1 MNANLDNLQELCY
14 NTFINADGLKRES
27 ESVMKRTTKQALFL
41 CLILFASLLMF
52 TSCNS
57 ENAFESFPEITQS
70 NNEQT
75 TPQETTPEETTP
87 EETTPEETTLF
98 HIWSAWTI
106 IKEAQC
112 EEVGLTQ
119 RYCIEC
125 YYTESKPIDA
135 LGHTE
140 VINQA
145 VAPSC
150 TQNGLTE
157 GEQCAECNKIFV
169 PQEIVKALGHTEVI
183 DKAVAPTCTESG
195 ITEGKHCDVCSEIL
209 VAQKVVPKNGHSF
222 EEWYVTKEAT
232 ESEKGEKRRDC
243 SSCTAFETSPIAE
256 LAHDHNNWAVITLES
271 VNPTCAETG
280 LTEGKKCSGCNE
292 ILVAQTVV
300 PTIAHTEVIDEA
312 VAPTCTETGLTQGE
326 HCSVCNEIIVA
337 QTTVK
342 AKGHTEVIDNTVA
355 PTCTTTG
362 LTEGKHCSVCAETLV
377 AQEIVPAKGHD
388 YGDWI
393 TIKVP
398 TESENGLQERVCTCG
413 EKETRDIDENIF
425 EMVEVIIPKLSMF
438 ESIFKKDSRGW
449 CMYND
454 IMGEAVTAALDKQ
467 DLLIAGGCNA
477 ADIHLAGQATEN
489 LRVLLKGYNDL
500 RVQTWSSEYEKN
512 KALYN
517 YYSENYEA
525 LTENFCNLYR
535 TLKGLYEN
543 AAVSNF
549 IGLKGKTAHYRQLV
563 GHLFVVSTALD
574 QNVYRDEDAWRID
587 RKTLREVIEDVHYFP
602 DGNWYP
608 EELQ

>member
-75 TPQETTPEETTP
+75 TPQETTPEETTPEETTPEETTP

-256 LAHDHNNWAVITLES
+256 LTHDHNNWETITLDS
-271 VNPTCAETG
+271 LNPTCTETG
-280 LTEGKKCSGCNE
+280 LTEGKKCSGCGE
-292 ILVAQTVV
+292 ILVAQTVI
-300 PTIAHTEVIDEA
+300 PALGHTEVIDAA
-312 VAPTCTETGLTQGE
+312 VAPTCTT
-326 HCSVCNEIIVA
+326 
-337 QTTVK
+337 
-342 AKGHTEVIDNTVA
+342 D
-355 PTCTTTG
+355 G
-362 LTEGKHCSVCAETLV
+362 LTEGKHCLVCSEILV
-377 AQEIVPAKGHD
+377 AQEIAPAKGHD

-413 EKETRDIDENIF
+413 EKETLDIDENTF

-449 CMYND
+449 CMYDD